1 MNNMKKLII
10 MCLVLFVSN
19 AKAQVIN
26 WVDNTYN
33 ADITVYFTS
42 YKYEADVIVYKTTLK
57 YEAKQKP
64 GYWWWDENLSSNYEY
79 KQLNI
84 KTVKYKYQADLIV
97 YVTTY
102 KHEIKLSRKYLDL
115 IK

>member
-1 MNNMKKLII
+1 

-33 ADITVYFTS
+33 ADITVYFTN

-64 GYWWWDENLSSNYEY
+64 GYWWWDENLSGGTEY
-79 KQLNI
+79 NKLNI

-115 IK
+115 IE